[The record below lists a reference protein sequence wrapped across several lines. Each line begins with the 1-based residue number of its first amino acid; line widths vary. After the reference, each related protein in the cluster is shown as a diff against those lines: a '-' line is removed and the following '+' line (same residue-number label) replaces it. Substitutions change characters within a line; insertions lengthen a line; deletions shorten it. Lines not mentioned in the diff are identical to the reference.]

1 MNQAH
6 KSAAGEI
13 YTELRRLIL
22 SGDLQA
28 GQSLKV
34 ATLHKQFGFSATP
47 LREALNRLC
56 AEHLVVNAFNQG
68 FSVAPISLEE
78 LEDLGQI
85 RLALEVDMLQASMRE
100 GGEDWESRIVAAQ
113 YQLSKWSTPE
123 ISWDPETFQQW
134 DTRHRNFHSALTSGC
149 MSIWMNRMMEQVE
162 TQLTRYHSNILSRAR
177 TLAKEQPTLEQ
188 KINQLLADVMG
199 LEVHTPLMRATLDR
213 DEKAAARLMR
223 DHIQMT
229 SDVFQS
235 IQVLFPENLET
246 EPNLK
251 EMSR

>member
-1 MNQAH
+1 MNQVQ

-22 SGDLQA
+22 SGDLKA

-68 FSVAPISLEE
+68 FSVAPISLQE

-85 RLALEVDMLQASMRE
+85 RLLLEADMLLASLRDA
-100 GGEDWESRIVAAQ
+100 GEDWESRIVAAH

-123 ISWDPETFQQW
+123 ISWDPETFDQW

-149 MSIWMNRMMEQVE
+149 LSIWMNRMMEQVE
-162 TQLTRYHSNILSRAR
+162 TQLARYHSNILSRAR
-177 TLAKEQPTLEQ
+177 SLAKDQPELVQ
-188 KINQLLADVMG
+188 RINQLLADVMG
-199 LEVHTPLMRATLDR
+199 LEVHTPLMEATLARNED
-213 DEKAAARLMR
+213 AAARLMR
-223 DHIQMT
+223 DHIRMT
-229 SDVFQS
+229 SEVFQS
-235 IQVLFPENLET
+235 IQVLLPDTLET
-246 EPNLK
+246 EPKLK
-251 EMSR
+251 ESSR